1 LQVEDSE
8 TVKKQIPASELG
20 GLEDANFT
28 SISKTKEISDEKN
41 INNRDEIF
49 PIKTAAPKYYSSAED
64 NNVNNEETGEYNVNV
79 GYDAT
84 GDESCGTC
92 G

>member
-1 LQVEDSE
+1 LQVEDSD

-20 GLEDANFT
+20 GLEQTDFA
-28 SISKTKEISDEKN
+28 SISKTKEITDEKHINKSDE
-41 INNRDEIF
+41 II
-49 PIKTAAPKYYSSAED
+49 PIKTSAIKCYSSAED
-64 NNVNNEETGEYNVNV
+64 NNVKNDETEEYKVNV
-79 GYDAT
+79 GYDAS